1 MALSDMAVFNQYF
14 MPAIAEKYAQMIEKF
29 NAASAG
35 TLQLSSEGFDG
46 DYRQESFYKEIFSAG
61 RRVDRNATNSSQSAT
76 PLLQAQM
83 NTVKVA
89 GGFGPV
95 LFEPSQMT
103 WLRKPTQEGITI
115 ASNQFAQSLMAD
127 QLNTLIASLV
137 AAIGNNTAMVNDVSG
152 GGLLTQSA
160 LNNTHAK
167 FGDMSQMLTG
177 QIMSGSAYH
186 DLIGEALDNGSRLF
200 SSDTVT
206 VVDILGKAVIV
217 TDAPALT
224 TAGTPNVHS
233 VLSLASGAGVVSD
246 GSDVITNI
254 DTTNG
259 KQRIE
264 TTMQADY
271 TFGVGL
277 KGYSWD
283 IANGGSSPDDAALA
297 TGTNWDKVVAS
308 NKHTAGVLTIADAS
322 A

>member
-1 MALSDMAVFNQYF
+1 MQSDMVNFNQYF

-29 NAASAG
+29 NGASAG
-35 TLQLSSEGFDG
+35 TLALSSEGFDG
-46 DYRQESFYKEIFSAG
+46 DYLRESFYKEIFAAG
-61 RRVDRNATNSSQSAT
+61 RRVDRYAANGAQAAT
-76 PLLQAQM
+76 PLTQAQHS
-83 NTVKVA
+83 TVKVA

-115 ASNQFAQSLMAD
+115 ASEQFAQSLMAD
-127 QLNTLIASLV
+127 QLNTMIASLH
-137 AAIGNNTAMVNDVSG
+137 AAIGNNAAMVNDVSG
-152 GGLLTQSA
+152 GAVLTQSA

-167 FGDMSQMLTG
+167 FGDASQSLVG

-186 DLIGEALDNGSRLF
+186 DLVGEALDNGARLF

-206 VVDILGKAVIV
+206 VVNILGKAVIV

-224 TAGTPNVHS
+224 VAGTPNVHQ
-233 VLSLASGAGVVSD
+233 VLSLVSGAGIVSD

-259 KQRIE
+259 KERIE

-271 TFGVGL
+271 TFGVGI

-283 IANGGSSPDDAALA
+283 ETNGGKSPSDAALA
-297 TGTNWDKVVAS
+297 TGTNWDKVVTS
-308 NKHTAGVLTIADAS
+308 DKHTAGVLTIADAS
-322 A
+322 S